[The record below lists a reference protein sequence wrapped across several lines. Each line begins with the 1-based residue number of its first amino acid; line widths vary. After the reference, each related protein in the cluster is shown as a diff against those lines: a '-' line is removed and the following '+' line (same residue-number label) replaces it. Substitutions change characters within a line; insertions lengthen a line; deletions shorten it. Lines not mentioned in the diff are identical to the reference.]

1 MDELFEQFLIEGR
14 ELISKATDDLTALDE
29 DLSAPGRIDS
39 AFRAVHTLKG
49 SVAIFDLAPMGVA
62 LHAAEDLLGNVRSS
76 DTPMDLPVAQA
87 LLGCLDQCDR
97 WMDVVEASG
106 NLPLD
111 APKEAVKIATGLLA
125 LTGAPQ
131 GLSGPDK
138 PADRSWVTELLR
150 RHSARLEQA
159 RKTDQTLVAVRYAPP
174 ADCFFSG
181 DDPMSFI
188 GAVPDLLALELNAV
202 EPWPPL
208 EEIDPYQ
215 CNLLILLVTSA
226 SEADLRQ
233 LFRFIPDQV
242 EIVSVKGLAPTG
254 DTVSAA
260 AAGVD
265 AQRTIRV
272 DSTEIDRLL
281 DLVGELVVTKNSFAY
296 LAANAEAGME
306 AKAVAAAIRAA
317 QATTDRVVAELHR
330 AVINVRMVA
339 LDRVFRRLNRL
350 VRELAQRLDRN
361 IAFEIRGEAT
371 RVDKA
376 VADALFEPLLHLVR
390 NAVDHGIERPD
401 ARAAAGK
408 PAQGR
413 LTLSARTLGDQILI
427 EIRDDGA
434 GIDPARIR
442 QAAIDRQVVAPEQLE
457 GMDDA
462 AALQLI
468 FAPGF
473 STVTT
478 ITDVS
483 GRGVG
488 MDAVKAAI
496 ERLGGRVALASE
508 VGEGTMVSLR
518 LPATAALTTVLIVR
532 VGGER
537 FAIPLDMVVETVRIP
552 RKSVLP
558 VGLGQA
564 FVLRSRTLPLIELAA
579 LLGMPA
585 PSAAADAR
593 ILVVDVGQGQVG
605 IVVDDFSE
613 RLDVML
619 RPMTGLLAHIP
630 GVSGTTL
637 LGDGSVL
644 LVLNLAEII
653 G

>member
-14 ELISKATDDLTALDE
+14 ELISKATDDLMALEE
-29 DLSAPGRIDS
+29 DLSAPGRVDS
-39 AFRAVHTLKG
+39 AFRSVHTLKG
-49 SVAIFDLAPMGVA
+49 SVAIFDLAPMGAA

-76 DTPMDLPVAQA
+76 DLPMTLPVAQA

-97 WMDVVEASG
+97 WMDVVETTG
-106 NLPLD
+106 NLPLE
-111 APKEAVKIATGLLA
+111 APKEAVRIATGLLA
-125 LTGAPQ
+125 LTGAPDD
-131 GLSGPDK
+131 SSSPDQ
-138 PADRSWVTELLR
+138 PADQSWVSDLLGR
-150 RHSARLEQA
+150 QSARLEEA
-159 RKTDQTLVAVRYAPP
+159 REAGQTLVAVRYRPP
-174 ADCFFSG
+174 ADCFFTG

-188 GAVPDLLALELNAV
+188 GALPDLLALELSAI

-208 EEIDPYQ
+208 EEFDPYQ
-215 CNLLILLVTSA
+215 CNLLIEAITSA
-226 SEADLRQ
+226 SEAELRQ

-242 EIVSVKGLAPTG
+242 EIVSVETLAAKDG
-254 DTVSAA
+254 RRSAVGA
-260 AAGVD
+260 E

-281 DLVGELVVTKNSFAY
+281 DLVGELVVTKNSFAH
-296 LAANAEAGME
+296 LAASAEAGVE
-306 AKAVAAAIRAA
+306 AKGLAASIRAA
-317 QATTDRVVAELHR
+317 QATTDRVVAEMHR
-330 AVINVRMVA
+330 VIMNVRMVS

-361 IAFEIRGEAT
+361 IVFEIRGEET

-390 NAVDHGIERPD
+390 NAVDHGIEPPD
-401 ARAAAGK
+401 ARVAAGK

-413 LTLSARTLGDQILI
+413 LDLSARTLGDQILI

-434 GIDPARIR
+434 GIDPARVK
-442 QAAIDRQVVAPEQLE
+442 QAAVDRQVVAPEQLE
-457 GMDDA
+457 GMGDA

-473 STVTT
+473 STVTA

-488 MDAVKAAI
+488 MDVVKTAI
-496 ERLGGRVALASE
+496 ERLGGRVTLASDT
-508 VGEGTMVSLR
+508 GEGTSVSLR

-532 VGGER
+532 VGDER

-552 RKSVLP
+552 RKSILP

-564 FVLRSRTLPLIELAA
+564 FVLRGRTLPLVELAT
-579 LLGMPA
+579 LLGTPGTGGR
-585 PSAAADAR
+585 ADAR
-593 ILVVDVGQGQVG
+593 ILVVDGGQGQVG
-605 IVVDDFSE
+605 IAVDDFSD
-613 RLDVML
+613 RLDVMM

-637 LGDGSVL
+637 LGDGTVL
-644 LVLNLAEII
+644 LILNLGEII